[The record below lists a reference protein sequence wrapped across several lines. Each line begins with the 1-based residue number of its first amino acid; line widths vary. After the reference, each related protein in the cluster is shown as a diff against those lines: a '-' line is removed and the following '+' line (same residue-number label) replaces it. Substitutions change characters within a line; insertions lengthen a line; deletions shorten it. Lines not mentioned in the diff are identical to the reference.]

1 MSHFESVAQIKKE
14 FKREI
19 AALSEKGFI
28 FKFSSKNYSFG
39 KTFNFS
45 VTKISEDETME
56 KDFHYNSND
65 SIFFDVD
72 EKESY
77 LIKLFSMMH
86 EYSNTK
92 HIEDE
97 KYVNMRNNIIPIL
110 TTFVMH
116 DDFSNNVLLSSVIE
130 AFPINYNGRFPLK
143 DFMLSKVDEHSITSC
158 GIYGDGSV
166 FVNFKSSEKSPVII
180 FDEAADAIAAIVS
193 EDISGVVEKAYKS
206 MDDYTYQNRSNL
218 IQFAQPYYFAKED
231 FLVTIGQN
239 HGTESGYFLLDYF
252 IDDKTVREEK
262 KGNTYFVNEFKEEYN
277 KLKQEEGTGPALTF
291 SPA

>member
-19 AALSEKGFI
+19 TALSEKGFI

-56 KDFHYNSND
+56 KDFHYNSNN

-77 LIKLFSMMH
+77 LIKLFSMIH

-110 TTFVMH
+110 TTLVMH

-158 GIYGDGSV
+158 GIYGDRSV
-166 FVNFKSSEKSPVII
+166 FVSFKSSEKSPVII

-193 EDISGVVEKAYKS
+193 EDISGIVEKAYKS
-206 MDDYTYQNRSNL
+206 MDSYTNQNRSNL

-239 HGTESGYFLLDYF
+239 HGAESGYFLLDYF

-277 KLKQEEGTGPALTF
+277 KLKQKEGTGPALTF